1 MGKKRVAEAERV
13 RQFATLPAVLAAKA
27 EVEAR
32 AYAKADHPR
41 QASLKSFAEF
51 QRVVNWSRVFDA
63 MAEARGLPEAPGR
76 PATPPLPCFSE
87 GGHYRS
93 GRARKDFELVAVRVW
108 GFR

>member
-1 MGKKRVAEAERV
+1 MGKKRVTEAERV
-13 RQFATLPAVLAAKA
+13 RQFATLPALLAAKA

-41 QASLKSFAEF
+41 QVSLKSFAEF
-51 QRVVNWSRVFDA
+51 QRVVNWARVFDA
-63 MAEARGLPEAPGR
+63 MAEARG
-76 PATPPLPCFSE
+76 LPCFSE

-93 GRARKDFELVAVRVW
+93 GRARKDFDLVAVRVW

>member
-1 MGKKRVAEAERV
+1 MGKKRAPEAERL

-51 QRVVNWSRVFDA
+51 QRVATWARIFDA
-63 MAEARGLPEAPGR
+63 MAEARALS
-76 PATPPLPCFSE
+76 CFSE
-87 GGHYRS
+87 GGHYRP
-93 GRARKDFELVAVRVW
+93 GRARKDFDLVAVRVW